1 MAFLKLIRVR
11 ETAFSLPLA
20 YIGMLMVAET
30 LPPPRIWILVT
41 TALVS
46 ARTLG
51 MCLNRI
57 LDKNIDAQNPRT
69 AHRLLP
75 SGEMTV
81 SAVLPYVAGAAIVFV
96 VSAYLLNSL
105 CFYLSFP
112 ALFLLFTYSLVKR
125 FSSLSHFHLGLTE
138 ACAPIGGALAVDP
151 RLSLPVLLMGCY
163 MILWIA
169 GFDIIYSCQD
179 REFDRMHRLFSIP
192 VRCGLKTSLVISA
205 VLHAAAVVLLILIG
219 VIITAHPLYFVCLL
233 AVCGFFIRQH
243 TLVSASD
250 LSRLQMSFFSMNRN
264 ISFAVL
270 LAFLLN
276 FIVRD

>member
-20 YIGMLMVAET
+20 YIGMLMVAEK
-30 LPPPRIWILVT
+30 PPAVRTWIFVT

-51 MCLNRI
+51 MCLNRL

-75 SGEMTV
+75 SGEVSVSTV
-81 SAVLPYVAGAAIVFV
+81 LWYVAGAALVFV
-96 VSAYLLNSL
+96 GSAYLLNSL

-112 ALFLLFTYSLVKR
+112 ALLLLFTYSLVKR

-151 RLSLPVLLMGCY
+151 RFSLPVLLLGCY
-163 MILWIA
+163 MVFWIA

-179 REFDRMHRLFSIP
+179 REFDRTHRLFSIP
-192 VRCGLKTSLVISA
+192 VRCGLQKTLAISA
-205 VLHAAAVVLLILIG
+205 ALHAAAVAVLILIG
-219 VIITAHPLYFVCLL
+219 VLIGAHPLYYVCL
-233 AVCGFFIRQH
+233 AAACGFFIRQH

-250 LSRLQMSFFSMNRN
+250 LSRLQAAFFSMNRN
-264 ISFAVL
+264 ISFTVL

-276 FIVRD
+276 FIF

>member
-11 ETAFSLPLA
+11 ETVFSLPLA
-20 YIGMLMVAET
+20 YIGMLMAADT
-30 LPPPRIWILVT
+30 LPPPRIWIFVT

-57 LDKNIDAQNPRT
+57 LDKDSDAQNPRT

-75 SGEMTV
+75 SGEMAV
-81 SAVLPYVAGAAIVFV
+81 STVLPYVAGAALVFV
-96 VSAYLLNSL
+96 GSAYLLNPL
-105 CFYLSFP
+105 CFYLSFL

-151 RLSLPVLLMGCY
+151 RFSLPVLLMGCY
-163 MILWIA
+163 MIFWIA
-169 GFDIIYSCQD
+169 GFDMIYSCQD
-179 REFDRMHRLFSIP
+179 REFDRTHRLFSIP
-192 VRCGLKTSLVISA
+192 VRCGLKKTLVISA
-205 VLHAAAVVLLILIG
+205 ALHGAAVVVLVLIG
-219 VIITAHPLYFVCLL
+219 IILGAHPLYYLCLT

-243 TLVSASD
+243 TLVSAGD
-250 LSRLQMSFFSMNRN
+250 LSRLQVAFFNMNRN

-276 FIVRD
+276 FIF

>member
-20 YIGMLMVAET
+20 YIGMLMVAKT
-30 LPPPRIWILVT
+30 LPAVRIWVLVT
-41 TALVS
+41 LALVS

-57 LDKNIDAQNPRT
+57 LDRDIDAQNPRT

-75 SGEMTV
+75 SGEIAVSTV
-81 SAVLPYVAGAAIVFV
+81 LLYVAGAAVVFV
-96 VSAYLLNSL
+96 GSAYLLNSL

-112 ALFLLFTYSLVKR
+112 ALILLFTYSLVKR
-125 FSSLSHFHLGLTE
+125 FSSLAHFHLGLTE

-151 RLSLPVLLMGCY
+151 RFSLPILLMGCY
-163 MILWIA
+163 MICWIA

-179 REFDRMHRLFSIP
+179 REFDRTHRLFSIP
-192 VRCGLKTSLVISA
+192 VRCGLEKTLVISA
-205 VLHAAAVVLLILIG
+205 ALHAAAVAVLILIG
-219 VIITAHPLYFVCLL
+219 VIIRAHPLYYVCLA

-243 TLVSASD
+243 TLLSASD
-250 LSRLQMSFFSMNRN
+250 LSRLQVAFFVMNRN
-264 ISFAVL
+264 ISFTVL

-276 FIVRD
+276 FIF

>member
-20 YIGMLMVAET
+20 YIGMLMVAEA
-30 LPPPRIWILVT
+30 LPPLRSWIFVT
-41 TALVS
+41 AALMS

-57 LDKNIDAQNPRT
+57 LDKDIDSQNPRT

-75 SGEMTV
+75 SGEMAVATV
-81 SAVLPYVAGAAIVFV
+81 LWYAAGAAVVFV
-96 VSAYLLNSL
+96 GSAYLLNSL

-112 ALFLLFTYSLVKR
+112 ALILLFTYSLVKR

-151 RLSLPVLLMGCY
+151 RFSLPVLLMGCY
-163 MILWIA
+163 MICWIA

-179 REFDRMHRLFSIP
+179 REFDRTHRLFSIP
-192 VRCGLKTSLVISA
+192 VRYGLKKTLVISA
-205 VLHAAAVVLLILIG
+205 VLHAAAVAVLILIG
-219 VIITAHPLYFVCLL
+219 VIIGAHPLYYVCLA
-233 AVCGFFIRQH
+233 AVGSFFIRQH
-243 TLVSASD
+243 TLVTASD
-250 LSRLQMSFFSMNRN
+250 LSRLQVAFFNMNRN
-264 ISFAVL
+264 ISFTVL

-276 FIVRD
+276 FIF

>member
-30 LPPPRIWILVT
+30 LPPLRIWILVT
-41 TALVS
+41 AALVS
-46 ARTLG
+46 ARTVG

-57 LDKNIDAQNPRT
+57 LDKDIDAQNPRT

-75 SGEMTV
+75 SGEIAV
-81 SAVLPYVAGAAIVFV
+81 STVLPYVAGAAVVFV
-96 VSAYLLNSL
+96 GSAYLLNSL

-112 ALFLLFTYSLVKR
+112 ALILLFTYALVKR

-151 RLSLPVLLMGCY
+151 RFSLPVWLMGCY
-163 MILWIA
+163 MICWIA

-179 REFDRMHRLFSIP
+179 REFDRTHRLFSIP
-192 VRCGLKTSLVISA
+192 VRCGLKKTLAISA
-205 VLHAAAVVLLILIG
+205 ALHAAAVTVLILIG
-219 VIITAHPLYFVCLL
+219 IIIGAHPLYYVCL
-233 AVCGFFIRQH
+233 AVVCGFFIRQH

-250 LSRLQMSFFSMNRN
+250 LSRLQVAFFIMNRN
-264 ISFAVL
+264 ISFTVL

-276 FIVRD
+276 FILQG

>member
-1 MAFLKLIRVR
+1 
-11 ETAFSLPLA
+11 
-20 YIGMLMVAET
+20 MLMVAET
-30 LPPPRIWILVT
+30 LPPPRTWIFVT

-57 LDKNIDAQNPRT
+57 LDKDIDAQNPRT

-81 SAVLPYVAGAAIVFV
+81 SAVLPYVAVAAIVFV
-96 VSAYLLNSL
+96 VSAYLLNPL

-112 ALFLLFTYSLVKR
+112 ALILLFTYSLVKR

-138 ACAPIGGALAVDP
+138 ACAPIGGAIAVDP
-151 RLSLPVLLMGCY
+151 RFSLPVLLVGCY
-163 MILWIA
+163 MLLWIA

-179 REFDRMHRLFSIP
+179 REFDRTHRLFSIP
-192 VRCGLKTSLVISA
+192 VRCGLKKTLAIA
-205 VLHAAAVVLLILIG
+205 AALHAAAMAVLILIG
-219 VIITAHPLYFVCLL
+219 VTIGAHPLYYVCLA

-250 LSRLQMSFFSMNRN
+250 LSRLQVAFFSMNRN
-264 ISFAVL
+264 IAFTVL

>member
-30 LPPPRIWILVT
+30 LPSLRTWVFVT

-57 LDKNIDAQNPRT
+57 LDKDIDAQNSRT

-75 SGEMTV
+75 SGAMAVSTV
-81 SAVLPYVAGAAIVFV
+81 LWYVAGAAVIFV
-96 VSAYLLNSL
+96 GSAYLLNSL
-105 CFYLSFP
+105 CFYLAFP
-112 ALFLLFTYSLVKR
+112 ALLLLLTYSLVKR

-151 RLSLPVLLMGCY
+151 RFSLPVLLVGCY
-163 MILWIA
+163 MIFWIA

-179 REFDRMHRLFSIP
+179 REFDRTHRLFSIP
-192 VRCGLKTSLVISA
+192 VRYGLKNTLVISA
-205 VLHAAAVVLLILIG
+205 ALHGAAVAMLILIG
-219 VIITAHPLYFVCLL
+219 FIIGAHSLYFVCLA

-250 LSRLQMSFFSMNRN
+250 LSRLQAAFFNMNRN
-264 ISFAVL
+264 ISFTVL

-276 FIVRD
+276 FIFTI

>member
-20 YIGMLMVAET
+20 YIGMLLVAET
-30 LPPPRIWILVT
+30 LPPLRMWILVT

-96 VSAYLLNSL
+96 VSAYLINSL

-125 FSSLSHFHLGLTE
+125 FSSLSHFHLGLAE

-179 REFDRMHRLFSIP
+179 REFDRTHRLFSIP
-192 VRCGLKTSLVISA
+192 VRCGLKKTLFISA
-205 VLHAAAVVLLILIG
+205 ALHAAAVAVLILIG
-219 VIITAHPLYFVCLL
+219 IIIGAHPLYYICLA

-250 LSRLQMSFFSMNRN
+250 LSRLQVAFFTMNRN
-264 ISFAVL
+264 ISFTVL

-276 FIVRD
+276 FIF